1 MPPHS
6 PLRARLLALSVLVA
20 LLLVALSSRLWYLQV
35 LAGERY
41 GDLAEGNRV
50 RQVVV
55 EAPRG
60 RILDAHGRVVVRN
73 RAAWAVTVKPSALGD
88 RRREVLGRLARLLGT
103 TRARLEDRIADY
115 TGSPLRGIPVAE
127 DVPTHQLFHLTEHAD
142 RFPGVVPEVLAL
154 REYPAGPAAAHVLGY
169 VGEVSPDE
177 LKTRRFRGYAAGD
190 IVGKAGVELTY
201 DKWLR
206 GRDGVQDLEVNAAGE
221 VVRVLGGRPPAPGR
235 DLQLTLDLNL
245 QVSVEQALADGMR
258 AARRLPD
265 RERGGTYPAPAATA
279 VVLDPDDG
287 ALLALASLPQFDPRR
302 FVGGISRR
310 DFARYSSNP
319 GKPLLHRAVQS
330 AYPPGS
336 TWKPFSALAGL
347 KAGIVTPTSTYSCPG
362 SFTLGSYTKR
372 DWTPRGHGAVGL
384 TDSLRLSCDVYYY
397 NLGAQLGLAEQAQEA
412 KGEKVDEK
420 LQATA
425 RQFGFGRRPA
435 IDLPYGAEGTVPTR
449 EWRRRFWE
457 QNRKTYCAGSS
468 DLYRELCR
476 GGWRWQGG
484 DNLNVAIGQ
493 GDLQVSPLQLA
504 LGYGALANGG
514 TVYRPHVGLAMLD
527 PASGRVVRRVAPPG
541 RRGGRGAGRRPD
553 RGRTGPGQR
562 AQGGDG
568 GLGVRRVPAG
578 PVPGGRQDR
587 HRRPAA
593 PGALRLVRLLRP
605 GRRPGVRGRGHGRA
619 GRPRRRVGRPGSQSH
634 LPEAVRPAGDPGGP
648 RRRPERLMRE
658 SSSPWRHLD
667 PTVVLATLA
676 LTALGLLAI
685 YSSTFAG
692 LRAQGLPKAS
702 TMRRQLLNLGLGLVV
717 MVAAMA
723 VDYRRLQAWAGVV
736 LGAVAVALGLVLT
749 PLGSATNG
757 AQSWF
762 ELGAYQVQPSE
773 YAKVGTIVVLA
784 AVFGARREAPG
795 PRRLAAGL
803 AAMALVCAEI
813 LLQPDFGTF
822 MVFVAILFGVLLV
835 SGVQLRW
842 LLVLALVGVLGTVG
856 MFKLNVLR
864 EYQKE
869 RLTAFIDPGT
879 DDGGR
884 GFTYNSR
891 QALIAIGSGGVG
903 GKGYL
908 RGTQTN
914 LQYVP
919 EQKTDFIFTVI
930 GEELGFAGAMALL
943 ALLGLLL
950 WRGLR
955 IAAVARDPFG
965 ALLAAGVVTMLAF
978 QAFVNIG
985 MTIGI
990 MPITGIPLPLVSYG
1004 GSSLVATFL
1013 AVGLL
1018 ENVHMRRHL

>member
-1 MPPHS
+1 
-6 PLRARLLALSVLVA
+6 
-20 LLLVALSSRLWYLQV
+20 
-35 LAGERY
+35 
-41 GDLAEGNRV
+41 
-50 RQVVV
+50 
-55 EAPRG
+55 
-60 RILDAHGRVVVRN
+60 
-73 RAAWAVTVKPSALGD
+73 
-88 RRREVLGRLARLLGT
+88 
-103 TRARLEDRIADY
+103 
-115 TGSPLRGIPVAE
+115 
-127 DVPTHQLFHLTEHAD
+127 
-142 RFPGVVPEVLAL
+142 
-154 REYPAGPAAAHVLGY
+154 
-169 VGEVSPDE
+169 
-177 LKTRRFRGYAAGD
+177 
-190 IVGKAGVELTY
+190 
-201 DKWLR
+201 
-206 GRDGVQDLEVNAAGE
+206 
-221 VVRVLGGRPPAPGR
+221 
-235 DLQLTLDLNL
+235 
-245 QVSVEQALADGMR
+245 
-258 AARRLPD
+258 
-265 RERGGTYPAPAATA
+265 
-279 VVLDPDDG
+279 
-287 ALLALASLPQFDPRR
+287 
-302 FVGGISRR
+302 
-310 DFARYSSNP
+310 
-319 GKPLLHRAVQS
+319 
-330 AYPPGS
+330 
-336 TWKPFSALAGL
+336 
-347 KAGIVTPTSTYSCPG
+347 
-362 SFTLGSYTKR
+362 
-372 DWTPRGHGAVGL
+372 
-384 TDSLRLSCDVYYY
+384 
-397 NLGAQLGLAEQAQEA
+397 
-412 KGEKVDEK
+412 
-420 LQATA
+420 
-425 RQFGFGRRPA
+425 
-435 IDLPYGAEGTVPTR
+435 
-449 EWRRRFWE
+449 
-457 QNRKTYCAGSS
+457 
-468 DLYRELCR
+468 
-476 GGWRWQGG
+476 
-484 DNLNVAIGQ
+484 
-493 GDLQVSPLQLA
+493 
-504 LGYGALANGG
+504 
-514 TVYRPHVGLAMLD
+514 
-527 PASGRVVRRVAPPG
+527 
-541 RRGGRGAGRRPD
+541 
-553 RGRTGPGQR
+553 
-562 AQGGDG
+562 
-568 GLGVRRVPAG
+568 
-578 PVPGGRQDR
+578 
-587 HRRPAA
+587 
-593 PGALRLVRLLRP
+593 
-605 GRRPGVRGRGHGRA
+605 
-619 GRPRRRVGRPGSQSH
+619 
-634 LPEAVRPAGDPGGP
+634 
-648 RRRPERLMRE
+648 MRE

-692 LRAQGLPKAS
+692 LRAQGLPEAS

-978 QAFVNIG
+978 QAFVNMG

-990 MPITGIPLPLVSYG
+990 MPITGIPCRWSPTAGRPWWRRSWPSVCWRMSTCAATCRRIFAGPCRFWQTLWQSCAMPSGGAARRRSRRFLLFPGHLVVPGHHGRVPGLARRGSAGPCSRPSHRWLGEPPLL
-1004 GSSLVATFL
+1004 SSAEGLRSPVTA
-1013 AVGLL
+1013 AV
-1018 ENVHMRRHL
+1018 RA